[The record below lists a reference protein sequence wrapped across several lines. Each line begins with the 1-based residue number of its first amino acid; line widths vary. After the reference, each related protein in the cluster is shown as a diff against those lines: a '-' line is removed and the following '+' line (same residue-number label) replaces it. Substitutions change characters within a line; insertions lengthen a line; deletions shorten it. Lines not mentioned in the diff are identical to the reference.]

1 VTLSLLVFAGG
12 LRGPAVAVTVAEDGV
27 IRWLAGLRP
36 PGLLPAMRALA
47 ALGSWTAV
55 NVLLWGLLLALVIRR
70 RLRHL
75 LVMLL
80 VWIVQ
85 GFLIAAVLA
94 PILQRPR
101 PFGVGF
107 RTGWTAW
114 ALPSA
119 QLAALSVTLLG
130 ILYTLVPE
138 GRWRQAGKWAA
149 TAFVALV
156 AIAHLYLGIEAPS
169 DILVGVAVG
178 VATGLLG
185 FRWFAP
191 SAVFPVTYRR
201 GRTAHLDVGGARGV
215 AIRQALHDQLGV
227 QGRLVQQLTEVGG
240 PAKPLPASGDG
251 GRVPHDHHHAAPD
264 PVGQPLRGEHR
275 VGVVDQRAAPQHPPE
290 QEAGGVPGHAGEVVG
305 RAVAPQLRPD
315 VVAQADGVVEGR
327 QPAVVAAVMDVLI
340 ALVDGG
346 AEHARRVP
354 GRVLGVERLVDVGQ
368 LAAGLEEPADP
379 AGAGTRH
386 PGDDDR

>member
-1 VTLSLLVFAGG
+1 MDMPADRPTQAAVQRVAPRRRRPSGQPPPLPHHLQTTGVGWLTAAVVLVTLSLAVFAGG
-12 LRGPAVAVTVAEDGV
+12 LRSPAVAVTVAEDGV

-47 ALGSWTAV
+47 ALGSWMAV
-55 NVLLWGLLLALVIRR
+55 NLLLWGLLLALVIRR

-85 GFLIAAVLA
+85 GFMIAAVLA
-94 PILQRPR
+94 PLLHRPR
-101 PFGVGF
+101 PFGVEF

-119 QLAALSVTLLG
+119 QLAALAVTLLG

-138 GRWRQAGKWAA
+138 GRWRQTGNWVA
-149 TAFVALV
+149 TTIVGLV
-156 AIAHLYLGIEAPS
+156 AIAHVYLGIEAPT

-201 GRTAHLDVGGARGV
+201 GARRTWTSAG
-215 AIRQALHDQLGV
+215 
-227 QGRLVQQLTEVGG
+227 
-240 PAKPLPASGDG
+240 SG
-251 GRVPHDHHHAAPD
+251 GRRSA
-264 PVGQPLRGEHR
+264 
-275 VGVVDQRAAPQHPPE
+275 
-290 QEAGGVPGHAGEVVG
+290 
-305 RAVAPQLRPD
+305 RPCTTSS
-315 VVAQADGVVEGR
+315 A
-327 QPAVVAAVMDVLI
+327 
-340 ALVDGG
+340 
-346 AEHARRVP
+346 
-354 GRVLGVERLVDVGQ
+354 
-368 LAAGLEEPADP
+368 
-379 AGAGTRH
+379 
-386 PGDDDR
+386 